1 MATGFQQG
9 LLGNINPA
17 DYALRQQ
24 QMMMQAQQ
32 GMSPYERM
40 GYNIANIAGGL
51 FGVEDPTL
59 KRVGEIQGIY
69 SEVAKNFTDQNSP
82 EFYQALQ
89 KAYAE
94 RGFAQQAALSA
105 EQALNVESTLTRN
118 EAAKFELF
126 NKNPELL
133 DREIAKAEKSEDLD
147 KVAQLKSL
155 KERVTEA
162 RRLDTEYRQAQID
175 QAKST
180 AAAQRAT
187 AEGKDIIY
195 LTDITGQRIPY
206 ERKDGKLV
214 PLAIEGA
221 PAAASPGAGQG
232 KFSQGKKGVYN
243 PKTGKVEYN

>member
-17 DYALRQQ
+17 DYRLKQQ

-51 FGVEDPTL
+51 LGVEDPTL
-59 KRVGEIQGIY
+59 KRVSDIQSIY
-69 SEVAKNFTDQNSP
+69 SETAKQFQDQNSP

-94 RGFAQQAALSA
+94 RGYAQQAALSA
-105 EQALNVESTLTRN
+105 EQALNVENTLIRN

-126 NKNPELL
+126 SKNPELL
-133 DREIAKAEKSEDLD
+133 DKEIAKATDAEDLE
-147 KVAQLKSL
+147 KVAQLEGVK
-155 KERVTEA
+155 KRVTEM
-162 RRLDTEYRQAQID
+162 RQLELDKTRAQID
-175 QAKST
+175 AQKAQ

-187 AEGKDIIY
+187 AEGKDIIMIP
-195 LTDITGQRIPY
+195 DITGAKIPY
-206 ERKDGKLV
+206 ERKGNTLV
-214 PLAIEGA
+214 PLKIEGQSTS
-221 PAAASPGAGQG
+221 PAGQGQG
-232 KFSQGKKGVYN
+232 KFSPGQKKGVYN
-243 PKTGKVEYN
+243 PRTGRVEYN

>member
-1 MATGFQQG
+1 MATTFQQG

-17 DYALRQQ
+17 DYQLRQQ

-59 KRVGEIQGIY
+59 KRVGEIQSIY
-69 SEVAKNFTDQNSP
+69 SETAKQFQDQTSP

-105 EQALNVESTLTRN
+105 EQAMNVENTKIRN
-118 EAAKFELF
+118 ESARFDLF
-126 NKNPELL
+126 AKNPELL
-133 DREIAKAEKSEDLD
+133 DKEIAKATESEDLE
-147 KVAQLKSL
+147 KVAQLEGVK
-155 KERVTEA
+155 KRVTEA
-162 RRLDTEYRQAQID
+162 RQLEIDKAKAQIE
-175 QAKST
+175 QSKAT
-180 AAAQRAT
+180 AAAQKAT

-195 LTDITGQRIPY
+195 MTDITGAKIPY
-206 ERKDGKLV
+206 ERKGNTLV
-214 PLAIEGA
+214 PLKIEGQEQA
-221 PAAASPGAGQG
+221 GGAGQG
-232 KFSQGKKGVYN
+232 QGKFNQGRKVGRYVN
-243 PKTGKVEYN
+243 GKVVYD